1 MSAGATQI
9 VGTSRN
15 AGGAPERR
23 SPRGGE
29 KLTPYLFLSP
39 ALLLFLT
46 FVVAPLFGAVALS
59 FTDWNLLGTK
69 RFIGFD
75 NFTRLAEDSDL
86 HKALGNTLIFTFWSI
101 VLHVVVGLGMALA
114 VNRQM
119 WRVTRYF
126 LRTAFFFPFLVSW
139 AAVALIWQYALDPNF
154 GIATFYGDRVGIPGL
169 ADGWLLNKT
178 YALPALILVDLWH
191 TIGFAFVV
199 FLAGLQAIPGHLYEA
214 SEVDGAGPVRR
225 FWHVTLP
232 MLSPTI
238 FFIVVIS
245 FIGAF
250 QIFEPMYIMTR
261 GGPDGATSSVVQY
274 LYETGFRNYEVGY
287 AASIG
292 LLVFVA
298 VLAATLVQFLLR
310 RRWVFEG

>member
-1 MSAGATQI
+1 MSVGAAQLAGSSSTAKRAP
-9 VGTSRN
+9 GRRPSR
-15 AGGAPERR
+15 GAD
-23 SPRGGE
+23 
-29 KLTPYLFLSP
+29 KLAPYLFISP

-46 FVVAPLFGAVALS
+46 FVVAPLFGAIALA

-69 RFIGFD
+69 RFVGLD
-75 NFTRLAEDSDL
+75 NFTRLFEDADL
-86 HKALGNTLIFTFWSI
+86 HEAIGNTLVFTFWSI
-101 VLHVVVGLGMALA
+101 VLHVVIGLGMALA

-119 WRVTRYF
+119 WRITRYF

-154 GIATFYGDRVGIPGL
+154 GIATFYGDKVGVPGL
-169 ADGWLLNKT
+169 TDGWLLNRT
-178 YALPALILVDLWH
+178 YALPALIIVDLWH

-199 FLAGLQAIPGHLYEA
+199 FLAGLQAIPRHLYEA
-214 SEVDGAGPVRR
+214 AEVDGAGALKR

-261 GGPDGATSSVVQY
+261 GGPDGATTSVVQY

-287 AASIG
+287 AAAIG

>member
-1 MSAGATQI
+1 MSAGAPQI
-9 VGTSRN
+9 AGSTRL
-15 AGGAPERR
+15 AGGARKPRA
-23 SPRGGE
+23 PRGE
-29 KLTPYLFLSP
+29 RLAPYLFVSP

-46 FVVAPLFGAVALS
+46 FVVAPLLGAVALS
-59 FTDWNLLGTK
+59 FTDWNLLGSK
-69 RFIGFD
+69 RFVGLD
-75 NFTRLAEDSDL
+75 NFERLLHDDDL
-86 HKALGNTLIFTFWSI
+86 HKALGNTLVFTFWSI

-119 WRVTRYF
+119 WRITRYF

-154 GIATFYGDRVGIPGL
+154 GIATFYGDKVGIPGL

-199 FLAGLQAIPGHLYEA
+199 FLAGLQAIPSHLYEA
-214 SEVDGAGPVRR
+214 SEVDGAGPIRR

-310 RRWVFEG
+310 RKWVFEG

>member
-1 MSAGATQI
+1 VSAGAPQI
-9 VGTSRN
+9 AGSTRL
-15 AGGAPERR
+15 AGGARKPRA
-23 SPRGGE
+23 PRGE
-29 KLTPYLFLSP
+29 RLAPYLFVSP

-46 FVVAPLFGAVALS
+46 FVVAPLLGAVALS
-59 FTDWNLLGTK
+59 FTDWNLLGEK
-69 RFIGFD
+69 RFVGLD
-75 NFTRLAEDSDL
+75 NFSRLLHDDDL
-86 HKALGNTLIFTFWSI
+86 HKALGNTLVFTFWSI

-119 WRVTRYF
+119 WRITRYF

-154 GIATFYGDRVGIPGL
+154 GVATFYGDKVGIPGL
-169 ADGWLLNKT
+169 TDGWLLNKT
-178 YALPALILVDLWH
+178 YAMPALILVDLWH

-199 FLAGLQAIPGHLYEA
+199 FLAGLQAIPSHLYEA

-310 RRWVFEG
+310 RKWVFEG

>member
-1 MSAGATQI
+1 MSVGAAQLGATS
-9 VGTSRN
+9 GTASR
-15 AGGAPERR
+15 APKRRPSRGAD
-23 SPRGGE
+23 
-29 KLTPYLFLSP
+29 KLAPYLFISP

-46 FVVAPLFGAVALS
+46 FVVAPLFGAIALA

-69 RFIGFD
+69 RFVGFD
-75 NFTRLAEDSDL
+75 NFTRLFEDGDL
-86 HKALGNTLIFTFWSI
+86 HEAIGNTLVFTFWSI
-101 VLHVVVGLGMALA
+101 VLHVVIGLGMALA

-119 WRVTRYF
+119 WRITRYF

-154 GIATFYGDRVGIPGL
+154 GIATFYGDKVGIPGL
-169 ADGWLLNKT
+169 TDGWLLNRS
-178 YALPALILVDLWH
+178 YALPALIVVDLWH

-199 FLAGLQAIPGHLYEA
+199 FLAGLQAIPRHLYEA
-214 SEVDGAGPVRR
+214 AEVDGAGALKR

-261 GGPDGATSSVVQY
+261 GGPDGATTSVVQY

-287 AASIG
+287 AAAIG

>member
-1 MSAGATQI
+1 M
-9 VGTSRN
+9 
-15 AGGAPERR
+15 
-23 SPRGGE
+23 
-29 KLTPYLFLSP
+29 
-39 ALLLFLT
+39 LFLT
-46 FVVAPLFGAVALS
+46 FVVAPLFGAIALS
-59 FTDWNLLGTK
+59 FTDWNLLGSK
-69 RFIGFD
+69 RFIGLD
-75 NFTRLAEDSDL
+75 NFTRLAEDGDL

-154 GIATFYGDRVGIPGL
+154 GIATFYGDKVGIPGL

>member
-1 MSAGATQI
+1 MSAGAPQI
-9 VGTSRN
+9 AGSTRL
-15 AGGAPERR
+15 AGGARKPRA
-23 SPRGGE
+23 PRGE
-29 KLTPYLFLSP
+29 RLAPYLFVSP

-46 FVVAPLFGAVALS
+46 FVVAPLLGAVALS
-59 FTDWNLLGTK
+59 FTDWNLLGSK
-69 RFIGFD
+69 RFVGLD
-75 NFTRLAEDSDL
+75 NFERLLHDDDL
-86 HKALGNTLIFTFWSI
+86 HKALGNTLVFTFWSI

-119 WRVTRYF
+119 WRITRYF
-126 LRTAFFFPFLVSW
+126 LRTAFFFPFLISW

-154 GIATFYGDRVGIPGL
+154 GVATFYGDKVGIPGL

-199 FLAGLQAIPGHLYEA
+199 FLAGLQAIPSHLYEA
-214 SEVDGAGPVRR
+214 SEVDGAGPIRR

-310 RRWVFEG
+310 RKWVFEG

>member
-1 MSAGATQI
+1 MSAGAPQI
-9 VGTSRN
+9 AGSSRL
-15 AGGAPERR
+15 AGGARKPRA
-23 SPRGGE
+23 PRGE
-29 KLTPYLFLSP
+29 RLAPYLFVSP

-46 FVVAPLFGAVALS
+46 FVVAPLLGAVALS
-59 FTDWNLLGTK
+59 FTDWNLLGSK
-69 RFIGFD
+69 RFVGLD
-75 NFTRLAEDSDL
+75 NFERLLHDEDL
-86 HKALGNTLIFTFWSI
+86 RKALGNTLVFTFWSI

-119 WRVTRYF
+119 WRITRYF

-154 GIATFYGDRVGIPGL
+154 GIATFYGDKVGIPGL

-199 FLAGLQAIPGHLYEA
+199 FLAGLQAIPSHLYEA
-214 SEVDGAGPVRR
+214 SEVDGAGPIRR

-298 VLAATLVQFLLR
+298 VLAATIVQFLLR